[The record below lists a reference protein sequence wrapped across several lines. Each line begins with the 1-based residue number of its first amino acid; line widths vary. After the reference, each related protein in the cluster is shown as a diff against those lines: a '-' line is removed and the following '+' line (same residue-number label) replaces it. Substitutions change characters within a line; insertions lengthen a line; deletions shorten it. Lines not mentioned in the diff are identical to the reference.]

1 MLDVL
6 DEIYVEPLRRT
17 CLSILQKHFCM
28 AGQQSRGLTA
38 SVSQN
43 MNTISIGG
51 LCRPYY
57 VWACDLPGF
66 E

>member
-17 CLSILQKHFCM
+17 CLSIVQKHFCM
-28 AGQQSRGLTA
+28 AGQQPRGLTA
-38 SVSQN
+38 SISQN
-43 MNTISIGG
+43 TNIISIGG
-51 LCRPYY
+51 LCRLNY
-57 VWACDLPGF
+57 VRTCNLLGF